1 MPATICEP
9 PSTAA
14 PGTARSWCAVAGF
27 LLLSTLPA
35 AAGSMESVSLYEQYK
50 ALSNDP
56 KYKWAGA
63 ITVRSITGQE
73 ATASCVAVAPT
84 IAIGAGHF
92 TPGVTSSTIVKSI
105 TFGQNYKT
113 GEGLV
118 MEADRWERFQGYV
131 VGDASTTDLGVYY
144 LTQPI
149 PGFTP
154 VTFVTETPPLGTI
167 LTMVDY
173 GNYGDTTTGELP
185 SLGDRLAGRAVV
197 SDYGLAAIA
206 GYPLSKYGIVNFQSN
221 SGAPTFSLRTQ
232 GLQFSSGSPWFDAN
246 GRLAFLTIAL
256 INGQMTRYTIC
267 LRLNLPEVQAWL
279 QPKIA
284 ASWEALSP
292 ELTPAITAGQFRV
305 TWDAAATGWT
315 LHASDTLGSWTPLGP
330 ALTGPGFH
338 EEPLATRR
346 FFRLQRP

>member
-1 MPATICEP
+1 MPAAICQP

-14 PGTARSWCAVAGF
+14 SGTTRSWCAVAGF

-35 AAGSMESVSLYEQYK
+35 AAGSMESVALYDQYK

-63 ITVRSITGQE
+63 ATMWRPDLGEV
-73 ATASCVAVAPT
+73 TASCVAVAPNVV
-84 IAIGAGHF
+84 IGAGHF
-92 TPGVTSSTIVKSI
+92 TPGPTAVSRMTTV
-105 TFGQNYKT
+105 TFGPNYKT
-113 GEGLV
+113 GERLV
-118 MEADRWERFQGYV
+118 MEVDRWEQFPGYV
-131 VGDASTTDLGVYY
+131 FGDRNTTDLGVYY
-144 LTQPI
+144 LKQPI

-154 VTFVTETPPLGTI
+154 VTFVPESPALGTI

-173 GNYGDTTTGELP
+173 GNYGDTTTGEMP
-185 SLGDRLAGRAVV
+185 SIGDRLAGRAIV
-197 SDYGLAAIA
+197 SNDYLGVSGYSPSKYAAI
-206 GYPLSKYGIVNFQSN
+206 NFADSVVHQGFSLRCQALN
-221 SGAPTFSLRTQ
+221 YSSGAP
-232 GLQFSSGSPWFDAN
+232 WFDRDGHLAYISIAKPN
-246 GRLAFLTIAL
+246 GILSLF
-256 INGQMTRYTIC
+256 TIC

-330 ALTGPGFH
+330 ALTGPGFY